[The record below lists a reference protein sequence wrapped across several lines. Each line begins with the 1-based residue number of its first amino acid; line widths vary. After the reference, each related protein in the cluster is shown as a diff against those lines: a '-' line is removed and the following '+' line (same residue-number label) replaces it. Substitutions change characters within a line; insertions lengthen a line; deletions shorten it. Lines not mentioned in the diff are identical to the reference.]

1 MIAMP
6 IEFAEFEAKCRVY
19 NYTKVVDQRTL
30 KAAATIYAMWTRKN
44 IKVEIKAT
52 KKENIYVAGFGLNKE
67 NLSVLKE
74 ELIQRGMTITK
85 ENSSHLCLKMED
97 DILGGFF
104 TLVAVIEDIDGIAQR
119 KAGARRLVEF
129 KPEMVYIAA
138 ARIIQVAVECGMPV
152 VLGRGNGTFDAVDS
166 LITVGYSIKGR
177 AQEATGKNAY
187 REHIVPCTLIEREAI
202 RMYNEGASAEEV
214 AAMIKANLFILRISD
229 EEANTLDNILSLRT
243 VMPEGWKFGD
253 DVYSRIT
260 VANIQLET
268 KKVDN

>member
-1 MIAMP
+1 MITMP
-6 IEFAEFEAKCRVY
+6 IEFVEFEAKCKVY
-19 NYTKVVDQRTL
+19 NYTRVVDQRTL
-30 KAAATIYAMWTRKN
+30 KSSANIYAMWTRKN

-119 KAGARRLVEF
+119 KAGARRLIEAKTDTVFIGVAELIQLAI
-129 KPEMVYIAA
+129 KHGRPEW
-138 ARIIQVAVECGMPV
+138 
-152 VLGRGNGTFDAVDS
+152 LGRGNGTFDAVDS
-166 LITVGYSIKGR
+166 LITAGYSVKGR
-177 AQEATGKNAY
+177 AQEANGKNAY

-214 AAMIKANLFILRISD
+214 AAMIKANLFIIRISD

-260 VANIQLET
+260 FANIQLE